1 MLRTW
6 PFNYICCLMLL
17 ITAVHTYI
25 CFNWRP
31 GCDCK
36 TYMMCT
42 SRWRQDKGT
51 LLWPSEDAAL
61 INDQRLVSEHACGVC
76 IVLDHI
82 ISHTNIDVHTR
93 LAHVRLVFHQTE
105 QLRSC
110 NHSHT
115 CAVFGDIQ
123 SFEKCSLWSFG
134 NHLTSFENM
143 KPLRLTVWLWLHDWL
158 AQKQT

>member
-1 MLRTW
+1 MLPNVAYYRSTYLHL
-6 PFNYICCLMLL
+6 FQLATRLRLQNIHDVH
-17 ITAVHTYI
+17 ITMAA
-25 CFNWRP
+25 N
-31 GCDCK
+31 
-36 TYMMCT
+36 
-42 SRWRQDKGT
+42 QGT

-110 NHSHT
+110 HHSHT

-143 KPLRLTVWLWLHDWL
+143 KPLRLTVWLWLHD
-158 AQKQT
+158 